1 LIRKS
6 ANKWKEIEYLVSIL
20 TKFIVI
26 VKMVGYNQNNI
37 QNSVYATII
46 QTYRVDNMPPKIGI
60 ALGGGGARGLA
71 HAGILKVLEEED
83 IPIYCISGASVGA
96 VVGAMYAQNPDAD
109 TMIERFKATLDESF
123 YNQLGLK
130 HLRANDAQEGSF
142 LHQASRSIKRRII
155 INLAQ
160 SRTAL
165 LKELRLSSVLSRLI
179 DKGNIEDTKIPLA
192 IVSTSLHTGEDIVFR
207 SGEIINAIAA
217 SSAIPGFLPPILTD
231 DDLLTDGGAGCPVP
245 VPPLHEMGAD
255 TTIAVEIC
263 MREYAPLESPSAIE
277 IISRA
282 EMITSRNLARMM
294 ADTADVSILPDTKDV
309 HWSEFSRFDELIQAG
324 MESAREK
331 MPEIKK
337 AIRSKRPWYKRL
349 LFI

>member
-1 LIRKS
+1 M
-6 ANKWKEIEYLVSIL
+6 SIL
-20 TKFIVI
+20 PKSIVI
-26 VKMVGYNQNNI
+26 VKMVGYNQNII
-37 QNSVYATII
+37 QNSVYSTII
-46 QTYRVDNMPPKIGI
+46 QAYRVDNMPPKIGI

-109 TMIERFKATLDESF
+109 TLIERFKTTLDESF
-123 YNQLGLK
+123 YSQLGLK
-130 HLRANDAQEGSF
+130 HLRTNYAQEGSF
-142 LHQASRSIKRRII
+142 LHQASRSFKRRIV

-160 SRTAL
+160 NRMAL
-165 LKELRLSSVLSRLI
+165 LKELRLSSVLARLI

-217 SSAIPGFLPPILTD
+217 SSAIPGFLPPILTH
-231 DDLLTDGGAGCPVP
+231 DDLLTDGGASCPVP

-255 TTIAVEIC
+255 TTIAVEIS
-263 MREYAPLESPSAIE
+263 MREYSPLESPSAIE

-294 ADTADVSILPDTKDV
+294 ADTADVSIFPDTKDI
-309 HWSEFSRFDELIQAG
+309 HWSEFSRFDELIEAG

-331 MPEIKK
+331 LPEIKK
-337 AIRSKRPWYKRL
+337 AIRSKRPWYRR
-349 LFI
+349 FS

>member
-1 LIRKS
+1 
-6 ANKWKEIEYLVSIL
+6 
-20 TKFIVI
+20 
-26 VKMVGYNQNNI
+26 MVGYNQNVI
-37 QNSVYATII
+37 QGNLYATII
-46 QTYRVDNMPPKIGI
+46 QHYRVDKMPPKIGI

-96 VVGAMYAQNPDAD
+96 VVGAMYAQNPDID
-109 TMIERFKATLDESF
+109 TLIERFKATLDESF
-123 YNQLGLK
+123 FNQLGLK
-130 HLRANDAQEGSF
+130 HLRTKYAQEGSF
-142 LHQASRSIKRRII
+142 LHQASRSIKRRIV

-160 SRTAL
+160 NRMAL
-165 LKELRLSSVLSRLI
+165 LKELRLSNVLARLI

-207 SGEIINAIAA
+207 SGEIIDAIAA

-245 VPPLHEMGAD
+245 VPPLHEMGAN

-294 ADTADVSILPDTKDV
+294 ADTADVSIHPDTKDV
-309 HWSEFSRFDELIQAG
+309 HWSEFSRFDELIEAG

-349 LFI
+349 LLT

>member
-1 LIRKS
+1 M
-6 ANKWKEIEYLVSIL
+6 SIL

-26 VKMVGYNQNNI
+26 VKMVGYNQNII
-37 QNSVYATII
+37 QNSAYAAII

-109 TMIERFKATLDESF
+109 TMIERFKTTLDESF
-123 YNQLGLK
+123 YNELGLK
-130 HLRANDAQEGSF
+130 HLRNKYAQEGSF
-142 LHQASRSIKRRII
+142 LHQASRSIKRRIV

-165 LKELRLSSVLSRLI
+165 LKELRLSNVLARLI

-207 SGEIINAIAA
+207 SGEIIDAIAA

-231 DDLLTDGGAGCPVP
+231 DDDMLTDGGAGCPVP

-263 MREYAPLESPSAIE
+263 MREYAPLESPSALE

-309 HWSEFSRFDELIQAG
+309 HWSEFSRFDELIEAG

-331 MPEIKK
+331 LPEIKK
-337 AIRSKRPWYKRL
+337 VIRSKRPWYKRL

>member
-1 LIRKS
+1 MENNRI
-6 ANKWKEIEYLVSIL
+6 II

-26 VKMVGYNQNNI
+26 VKMVGYNRNI
-37 QNSVYATII
+37 IQDSIYSTII
-46 QTYRVDNMPPKIGI
+46 QAYRVDNMPPKIGI

-71 HAGILKVLEEED
+71 HVGILKVLEEEK

-109 TMIERFKATLDESF
+109 ALIERFKTTLDESF

-130 HLRANDAQEGSF
+130 HLRTNYAQEGSF
-142 LHQASRSIKRRII
+142 LHQATRSIKRRIV
-155 INLAQ
+155 INMAQ
-160 SRTAL
+160 SRMAL
-165 LKELRLSSVLSRLI
+165 LNELRLSAVLARLI

-192 IVSTSLHTGEDIVFR
+192 VVSTSLHTGEDIVFR

-217 SSAIPGFLPPILTD
+217 SSAIPGFLPPILTN
-231 DDLLTDGGAGCPVP
+231 DDLLTDGGTSCPVP
-245 VPPLHEMGAD
+245 VPLLHEMGAH
-255 TTIAVEIC
+255 TTIAVEIS
-263 MREYAPLESPSAIE
+263 MREYSPLESPSALE

-294 ADTADVSILPDTKDV
+294 ADTADVSIFPDTKDI
-309 HWSEFSRFDELIQAG
+309 HWSEFFRFNELIEAG

-331 MPEIKK
+331 LSEIKK
-337 AIRSKRPWYKRL
+337 AIRSKRPWYRR
-349 LFI
+349 FF

>member
-1 LIRKS
+1 M
-6 ANKWKEIEYLVSIL
+6 SIL

-26 VKMVGYNQNNI
+26 VKMVGYNQNII
-37 QNSVYATII
+37 QHSVYAAII
-46 QTYRVDNMPPKIGI
+46 QTHRVDNMAPKIGI

-71 HAGILKVLEEED
+71 HAGILKVLEEEG

-96 VVGAMYAQNPDAD
+96 VVGAMYAQNPDID
-109 TMIERFKATLDESF
+109 ILIERFKTTLDESF
-123 YNQLGLK
+123 FNQLGLK
-130 HLRANDAQEGSF
+130 HLRTKYAQEGSF
-142 LHQASRSIKRRII
+142 LHQASRSIKRRIV

-160 SRTAL
+160 NRMAL
-165 LKELRLSSVLSRLI
+165 LKELRLSNVLDRLI
-179 DKGNIEDTKIPLA
+179 EKGNIEDTKIPLA

-207 SGEIINAIAA
+207 SGDILSAIAA

-263 MREYAPLESPSAIE
+263 MREYAPLESPSALE

-294 ADTADVSILPDTKDV
+294 ADTADVSIHPDTKDV
-309 HWSEFSRFDELIQAG
+309 HWSEFSRFDELIEAG
-324 MESAREK
+324 MESARET

-349 LFI
+349 LLT